1 MNSNA
6 ASGLA
11 SMAAQR
17 RVLYSLVATTCLES
31 GFQSAENSALEAL
44 LMMFQGFLNELS
56 LLSKQF
62 CEHAGRTEPLP
73 GDVIMALI
81 EMGIDVKGLPNYAFR
96 QNRVIV
102 PPPSQQTRQVV
113 PKILQ
118 TGKKRKLQS
127 NIPDSFPPFPD
138 SHSYVSTPTFK
149 QPITDYET
157 LREKS
162 STHRRDVERALT
174 RFMARTFKSTNSYS
188 LFTDANLSHL
198 FPLIGIKTDPTPY
211 LSALLPKDQ
220 IYEEDNV
227 TESDTDAKSK
237 LEAEGGPN
245 ELDKENKDDQVTSN
259 EVDGVDNPY
268 IRPAKV
274 VNDANF
280 GF

>member
-1 MNSNA
+1 
-6 ASGLA
+6 
-11 SMAAQR
+11 MAAHR
-17 RVLYSLVATTCLES
+17 RVLYSLIATTCLES
-31 GFQSAENSALEAL
+31 GFQSADNNALEAL
-44 LMMFQGFLNELS
+44 LMMFQAFLNELS

-81 EMGIDVKGLPNYAFR
+81 EMGYDVKGLPNYAFR
-96 QNRVIV
+96 QNRVVV
-102 PPPSQQTRQVV
+102 PPPSQQTKQVV

-127 NIPDSFPPFPD
+127 NIPDSFPAFPD
-138 SHSYVSTPTFK
+138 SHSYISTPTFK

-174 RFMARTFKSTNSYS
+174 RFMARTFKSINSYS
-188 LFTDANLSHL
+188 LFTDANLLHL
-198 FPLIGIKTDPTPY
+198 FPLIGIKSDPTPY
-211 LSALLPKDQ
+211 LSALLPKDY
-220 IYEEDNV
+220 IWEEDNPA
-227 TESDTDAKSK
+227 ESDIDSK
-237 LEAEGGPN
+237 NKAEGKIEGVPN
-245 ELDKENKDDQVTSN
+245 EIEMDKENKDDPVTST

-268 IRPAKV
+268 IRPTKV

-280 GF
+280 